1 MKVRNKQSTGP
12 LGGNLVDGSRQ
23 EGYRFPAPGNI
34 EHPSVPDKTSSRNY
48 EITHYTR
55 DTSTT
60 MDPIIILRTDKSS
73 PTAIEGTDYI
83 PLTDGSPGNDNI
95 DVLNYDP
102 SGLRTA
108 MTTTHS
114 ALQTSLTS
122 LQPNHLPEDAWAAE
136 AETIV
141 KAYTENGLPPVAG
154 GNFEWNIGD
163 YRHNPQW

>member
-1 MKVRNKQSTGP
+1 
-12 LGGNLVDGSRQ
+12 
-23 EGYRFPAPGNI
+23 
-34 EHPSVPDKTSSRNY
+34 
-48 EITHYTR
+48 
-55 DTSTT
+55 
-60 MDPIIILRTDKSS
+60 
-73 PTAIEGTDYI
+73 
-83 PLTDGSPGNDNI
+83 
-95 DVLNYDP
+95 
-102 SGLRTA
+102 

>member
-1 MKVRNKQSTGP
+1 M
-12 LGGNLVDGSRQ
+12 
-23 EGYRFPAPGNI
+23 
-34 EHPSVPDKTSSRNY
+34 PDKTSSRNY

-102 SGLRTA
+102 SGLRTVRGLL
-108 MTTTHS
+108 S
-114 ALQTSLTS
+114 YSISTS
-122 LQPNHLPEDAWAAE
+122 D
-136 AETIV
+136 TI
-141 KAYTENGLPPVAG
+141 
-154 GNFEWNIGD
+154 FI
-163 YRHNPQW
+163 RQS